1 MLTHTLTA
9 LASFTAGIGCMWL
22 YRCINDFLTQGRAAY
37 MAFINAMED
46 PNE

>member
-1 MLTHTLTA
+1 MLALILTG
-9 LASFTAGIGCMWL
+9 LASFAAGLGCMWL

-46 PNE
+46 PE